1 MLYHYLASDKQGTHT
16 EGDYE
21 AADLGGVL
29 SYLARSNLQP
39 ISVKPVEKKNEVKA
53 FFKSSN
59 IGVTDKIFLM
69 RYLAL
74 MLRVGTDLLSAVNI
88 LLSDFEKP
96 AVREFLMEVRSN
108 LTRGQAFY
116 QAFAARPKMWSPVT
130 VNLIKAAEASGN
142 LQSTLEDL
150 TVSLEKDAELQ
161 RKIKSAFIYPIILL
175 VASVAIFLFLSLF
188 ALPKIAKV
196 FGDTGIQPPVFSRVV
211 FAVGLFAADHSVA
224 IISTLFLGTFG
235 IIWFLTKTLIG
246 RKFIGRAFERTPII
260 RKVVSDLAVQ
270 RFASTYSSL
279 LKAGLPIV
287 ETTRITADVVG
298 TEQFRVALVRIAD
311 EGLSKG
317 LTVGEAFRRET
328 VFPKVVTNLIAISEK
343 AGHMEEVLRTVADF
357 YAGNVDNSI
366 KTLVAFLEPMLL
378 LGMGGLVA
386 LIAMSIIIPI
396 YQLTSTF

>member
-1 MLYHYLASDKQGTHT
+1 MLYHYLASDKQGVHS
-16 EGDYE
+16 EGEYE

-39 ISVKPVEKKNEVKA
+39 ISVKPVEKKDDIKA
-53 FFKSSN
+53 LFKSGN
-59 IGVTDKIFLM
+59 ISVTDKIFLM

-116 QAFAARPKMWSPVT
+116 QAFAARPKMWSLVT

-150 TVSLEKDAELQ
+150 TVQLEKDAALM

-175 VASVAIFLFLSLF
+175 ITSLVIFLFLSLF

-196 FGDTGIQPPVFSRVV
+196 FSDTGIKPPAFSRIV
-211 FAVGLFAADHSVA
+211 FAVGLFAADHAVA
-224 IISTLFLGTFG
+224 IVSTIILGSFG
-235 IIWFLTKTLIG
+235 AIWFLTKTLVG
-246 RKFIGRAFERTPII
+246 RKFISRAFERTPIVK
-260 RKVVSDLAVQ
+260 RVVADLAVQ
-270 RFASTYSSL
+270 RFASTYASL

-298 TEQFRVALVRIAD
+298 TEHFRVALLRVAD

-328 VFPKVVTNLIAISEK
+328 IFPKVVTNLIAISEK

-357 YAGNVDNSI
+357 YAGNVDDSI